1 MISAETN
8 NNKNTSLDKFNIQ
21 EFVSSFPIDPYFYY
35 VVLLKYKKQL
45 LSIPLLIGLVI
56 FLISKSLTPVYQSS
70 ASLIIETENTNI
82 IDIDEVYDPSLRN
95 NQKSFLNTQVQILNS
110 KEIISRMLDN
120 NDFIRDLEKL
130 MKQQQSNNFWN
141 KLKKRLNRF
150 QEINLSDA
158 ALVNFIKSTLV
169 IKADNSS
176 NIIRISSSTY
186 DPSMTNL
193 ILNQLIDSY
202 RRYDVDQKIA
212 VTSYAN
218 EKINERILE
227 LKKTLDES
235 ENALYE
241 FKKNNELIDLGDIKN
256 LKTDEIKALS
266 SQLLEAE
273 RDYQKLGNDLQ
284 QLKLNMDNY
293 QELATI
299 SVLKDFEEIKIL
311 ISDLEASQIN
321 IESMLVTYTTS
332 HPKIIKL
339 QETKDNMQNQLN
351 NKIDEVMSTLT
362 YDYANLA
369 SFIEITERKIDEA
382 RVELQELELKDIEM
396 QKYVR
401 EVEMNENIYQSFLE
415 RLKETSEAKELQTPN
430 GKILDIPSTPTSPIS
445 PNIQLNTIT
454 SIFLTFL
461 LIYMIAL
468 YFESYKITVND
479 PNDIEKHGYEIL
491 NLIPKVAEPLG
502 YHVPINFIETDSGPL
517 KESIIATRTIMKSQ
531 YKNAK
536 CFLITSPM
544 AGEGKTTMSLNLA
557 LAHAVGD
564 KKVIFLETDFRR
576 PSVAKVL
583 ELENQKG
590 LSQLMKGEAEFS
602 DVIINIYNSSLDI
615 ILAGESTNSS
625 NYLNSENFNKFIEVL
640 KKKYDYVFLD
650 TAPIQPIADT
660 LLYLSEADVTLIVLR
675 SRQSK
680 LGAFTSALNKINK
693 ASNCDVGILLNY
705 FDTQTAST
713 YGYAHYYYDNKYYG
727 EYGA

>member
-1 MISAETN
+1 MTGAVTEN
-8 NNKNTSLDKFNIQ
+8 FNKNLDKFNIQ
-21 EFVSSFPIDPYFYY
+21 EFISSFPIDPYFYY
-35 VVLLKYKKQL
+35 VVLLKYKKQFII
-45 LSIPLLIGLVI
+45 IPLLIGVI
-56 FLISKSLTPVYQSS
+56 VFLISKSLTPIYQST

-95 NQKSFLNTQVQILNS
+95 NQKGFLNTQVQILNS
-110 KEIISRMLDN
+110 KEIISRMLETV
-120 NDFIRDLEKL
+120 DFKKNLENL
-130 MKQQQSNNFWN
+130 MQIQYSEGFWN
-141 KLKKRLNRF
+141 KIKKRLNRY
-150 QEINLSDA
+150 QEINFTEASLI
-158 ALVNFIKSTLV
+158 NFIKSTLKV
-169 IKADNSS
+169 RADNSS
-176 NIIRISSSTY
+176 NIIWLSSSTF
-186 DPSMTNL
+186 DPNITNI

-227 LKKTLDES
+227 LKKILVES
-235 ENALYE
+235 ENALYD
-241 FKKNNELIDLGDIKN
+241 FKKENELIDLGDIKN
-256 LKTDEIKALS
+256 LKTEEIKGLS
-266 SQLLEAE
+266 NQLLEAE

-293 QELATI
+293 SELATL
-299 SVLKDFEEIKIL
+299 SVLKDFDEIKSL

-321 IESMLVTYTTS
+321 IESMLVSYKKS
-332 HPKIIKL
+332 HPKVIKL
-339 QETKDNMQNQLN
+339 QETSDNLQKQLN
-351 NKIDEVMSTLT
+351 DKIDEVISTLT

-369 SFIEITERKIDEA
+369 SFIRITEGQIDEA
-382 RVELQELELKDIEM
+382 RVELQDLELKDIEM
-396 QKYVR
+396 QKFVR

-430 GKILDIPSTPTSPIS
+430 GKVLDIPSTPINPIS
-445 PNIQLNTIT
+445 PNVTLNTTT

-461 LIYMIAL
+461 LIYLIAI

-479 PNDIEKHGYEIL
+479 PNDIEKHGYELL
-491 NLIPKVAEPLG
+491 NLIPKVDEPLG
-502 YHVPINFIETDSGPL
+502 YHVPINFVETDSGPL
-517 KESIIATRTIMKSQ
+517 KESIIATRTIMKSL
-531 YKNAK
+531 YRDAK

-557 LAHAVGD
+557 LAHAVD
-564 KKVIFLETDFRR
+564 NKKVIFLETDFRR

-583 ELENQKG
+583 ELEKQKG

-602 DVIINIYNSSLDI
+602 EVILNIYNSQLDI

-625 NYLNSENFNKFIEVL
+625 NYLNSEKFNNFIATL

-693 ASNCDVGILLNY
+693 ASSCDVGILLNY
-705 FDTQTAST
+705 FDTQSAST

-727 EYGA
+727 EYGS